1 MEFCGLD
8 LKTAIYSFFS
18 PSKKS
23 SMKIQITNLQIK
35 FQKIKQSLNNCKNY
49 FLENIIFGKTVIAVR
64 ELEDEITK

>member
-1 MEFCGLD
+1 
-8 LKTAIYSFFS
+8 
-18 PSKKS
+18 
-23 SMKIQITNLQIK
+23 MKIQITNLQIK